1 MRVVNSNQFPPD
13 TILGESPH
21 ILWGTSAPDGDLSP
35 FAESPVGSLYA
46 YRNDATAAVRWYQK
60 MADNQTDNDWAAL
73 GGLQVIS
80 ETVALADFTD
90 GGGAAGTYVLTEDIP
105 QGAFVVRCYLLDVTG
120 FTGDTSAVITVGDG
134 SDADRYNTGTPSVFT
149 TANAIDLGAVSGTA
163 IHAAAVTAPTITI
176 TSGSDW
182 GAVTAGQLT
191 IRILYYI

>member
-46 YRNDATAAVRWYQK
+46 YRNDTTAAVRWYQK
-60 MADNQTDNDWAAL
+60 MKDDQADNDWGAL
-73 GGLQVIS
+73 GGLQCIT

-90 GGGAAGTYVLTEDIP
+90 GGAAVGTYDMQEQIP
-105 QGAFVVRCYLLDVTG
+105 VGAWFLRGTLVDVTG
-120 FTGDTSAVITVGDG
+120 FSGDTSAVLQVGDG
-134 SDADRYNTGTPSVFT
+134 SDVDRYNGSTSRDVFS
-149 TANAIDLGAVSGTA
+149 TATAIDLLAPSGTL
-163 IHAAAVTAPTITI
+163 IHATAVTPKLTI

-182 GAVTAGQLT
+182 GAVAAGQLT
-191 IRILYYI
+191 IKLFFLT